1 MSIGVELTEL
11 HATLAELERP
21 PYVLTVGDDG
31 RAHCVAVAY
40 EWRDDE
46 LALGAGNRTMANAT
60 ARPNVSLLWPPNE
73 PGGYSLIVDGDVT
86 HTEGTGGGDNVVV
99 VRATAWCCT
108 ARSTDRRRPP
118 GAVPTASRSSIARK
132 PTESAHV
139 RPRGVGNTSSRAA
152 SIGSPV
158 TSSTP

>member
-99 VRATAWCCT
+99 VRPSRAVLH
-108 ARSTDRRRPP
+108 RPADGP
-118 GAVPTASRSSIARK
+118 APTAGCGADCV
-132 PTESAHV
+132 PLLD
-139 RPRGVGNTSSRAA
+139 RAKA
-152 SIGSPV
+152 D
-158 TSSTP
+158 